1 MFEDGFETGRS
12 SRQATMQVQAE
23 KDGVVYLIDDDPHV
37 RSGLANLLRSVGLK
51 AEVFGSAAEFL
62 RIERQARPCCVVLD
76 VRLPGLGGL
85 DFQAELARRQHSPP
99 IVFITGYGDIPMTVR
114 AMKAG
119 AVEFLTKPLRE
130 QDLLDA
136 VHIALGR
143 DREQQRK
150 DDELAELRSRLEQLT
165 AREREVVALV
175 ATGRL
180 NKQTAAAI
188 GVSEVTVKLHRQ
200 SAMKKLGATSL
211 PELVRIADALGIKP
225 DPVVQ

>member
-1 MFEDGFETGRS
+1 MH
-12 SRQATMQVQAE
+12 AQVE
-23 KDGVVYLIDDDPHV
+23 KDGVVYVIDDDPHV
-37 RSGLANLLRSVGLK
+37 RSGLSDLLRSVGLK
-51 AEVFGSAAEFL
+51 AEAFGSAAEFL
-62 RIERQARPCCVVLD
+62 RVERPATPCCVVLD

-85 DFQAELARRQHSPP
+85 DFQTELGKRKHSPP
-99 IVFITGYGDIPMTVR
+99 IIFITGYADIPMTVR

-136 VHIALGR
+136 IHIALER
-143 DREQQRK
+143 DRAERRK
-150 DDELAELRSRLEQLT
+150 DDELVELRSRFEQLT

-180 NKQTAAAI
+180 NKQTAAEI

-200 SAMKKLGATSL
+200 NAMKKLGASSL
-211 PELVRIADALGIKP
+211 PELVRIADALGLRP
-225 DPVVQ
+225 AP

>member
-1 MFEDGFETGRS
+1 
-12 SRQATMQVQAE
+12 MQVQAE

-114 AMKAG
+114 AMRY
-119 AVEFLTKPLRE
+119 AVSPLRPCK
-130 QDLLDA
+130 A
-136 VHIALGR
+136 CRTIASW
-143 DREQQRK
+143 
-150 DDELAELRSRLEQLT
+150 SRRCSPT
-165 AREREVVALV
+165 
-175 ATGRL
+175 
-180 NKQTAAAI
+180 I
-188 GVSEVTVKLHRQ
+188 
-200 SAMKKLGATSL
+200 
-211 PELVRIADALGIKP
+211 
-225 DPVVQ
+225 